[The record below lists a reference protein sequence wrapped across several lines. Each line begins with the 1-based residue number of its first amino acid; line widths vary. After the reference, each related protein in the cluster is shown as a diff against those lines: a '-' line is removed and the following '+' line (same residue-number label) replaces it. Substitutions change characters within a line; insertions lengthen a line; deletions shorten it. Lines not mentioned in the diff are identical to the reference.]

1 MTAVAPPLVLV
12 VVLVV
17 VQVLFDIEVYW
28 HRRGRRNSH
37 RLRTAHG
44 ARSLFVHVRPT
55 GSRWVLRRLRTAA
68 TLFVSSV
75 PYNIISTS
83 SLFIAVTHHQS
94 PNTID
99 GRARVSS
106 TRHLHRRATISISAA
121 VVTMPPLTLLPLPLA
136 WSSCVRGRARVFV
149 VHVFPGKDVYGHRR
163 PKMICYMPRIQVKER
178 LIKFRIE
185 GKKKK
190 NSKT

>member
-1 MTAVAPPLVLV
+1 MTAVAPPPVLV

-28 HRRGRRNSH
+28 HRRSRRNSH
-37 RLRTAHG
+37 RLRTAH
-44 ARSLFVHVRPT
+44 AVFSYTFVRPVH
-55 GSRWVLRRLRTAA
+55 SESCAVSVPLS
-68 TLFVSSV
+68 LFVSSV
-75 PYNIISTS
+75 PYNIISPS
-83 SLFIAVTHHQS
+83 SLYFVAVTRHRS
-94 PNTID
+94 PNTRN

-106 TRHLHRRATISISAA
+106 TRRLRRRATISISAA

-185 GKKKK
+185 GKKNKF
-190 NSKT
+190 KT